1 MGSDAPMKIVIASA
15 GRRAHYL
22 EWFRDALRT
31 QGLEGEV
38 IAMEYRETSP
48 GFGIADQAV
57 RMPAYN
63 SADYPPA
70 IRSWFADERPDL
82 FFCMNDYEIQTLS
95 GALADELRESGALVT
110 VLAPQKQ
117 ALVLDKYRMALEF
130 GKRGIPTPATY
141 LGSDVDEI
149 IEQAPPGARFVVK
162 HRIGSGSSGLEFPDV
177 DDLRDAVARSA
188 RSALGED
195 GRPADDGPAA
205 VIVQEF
211 LPGQECGVDGVFSLD
226 GRSELLGVLARR
238 VDKMRDGDPDV
249 ATTVSPE
256 PFREV
261 ISQVGELLAPSGS
274 INIDV
279 REDAEGVYRVI
290 DVNPRL
296 GGGYPYCHR
305 AGADMPAALIRSA
318 RGLPHDP
325 TLLEYET
332 GVTTVRREEF
342 TVISRG
348 ADSSR

>member
-1 MGSDAPMKIVIASA
+1 MGSATPMKIVIASA

-22 EWFRDALRT
+22 EWFRDALNA
-31 QGLEGEV
+31 QGIDGEV
-38 IAMEYRETSP
+38 IAMEYRDTSP
-48 GFGIADQAV
+48 GFGLADQAV

-63 SADYPPA
+63 SAEYPEA
-70 IRSWFADERPDL
+70 IRSWFAEERPDL
-82 FFCMNDYEIQTLS
+82 FFCMNDYEIQALS
-95 GALADELRESGALVT
+95 GSLADELRELGCLVT
-110 VLAPQKQ
+110 VLTPERQ
-117 ALVLDKYRMALEF
+117 ALVLDKYRMTMEF
-130 GKRGIPTPATY
+130 KKRGIPTPATW
-141 LGSDVDEI
+141 LGSDVDEVV
-149 IEQAPPGARFVVK
+149 ETAPRGSRFVVK
-162 HRIGSGSSGLEFPDV
+162 HRIGSGSSGLEFPELDG
-177 DDLRDAVARSA
+177 LREAVARSA

-195 GRPADDGPAA
+195 GRSAENNPAA
-205 VIVQEF
+205 VLVQEF
-211 LPGQECGVDGVFSLD
+211 LPGNEHGVDGVFSLD
-226 GRSELLGVLARR
+226 GSSELLGVLARR

-249 ATTVSPE
+249 ATTASPE

-261 ISQVGELLAPSGS
+261 IAQVGEVLRPSGS

-279 REDAEGVYRVI
+279 REDVHGVARVI

-325 TLLEYET
+325 ELLEYEP

-348 ADSSR
+348 GVFVR